1 MDDIEVYD
9 YVPANTL
16 EDGDKVSLKNEE
28 GGIDYLEDVRVIKD
42 DPAVMV
48 KGYSHVTGDNST
60 YILDW
65 DAEVG
70 LWMV

>member
-1 MDDIEVYD
+1 MDDDIEVYA

-16 EDGDKVSLKNEE
+16 EDGDKVTIPNEE
-28 GGIDYLEDVRVIKD
+28 GGIDYLDDIKVIKD
-42 DPAVMV
+42 DAVMV

-65 DAEVG
+65 DKEVG
-70 LWMV
+70 LWLV